1 MIKSFKNLA
10 TEDIFNGKN
19 SKLAR
24 KICPQNLWQIARRK
38 LEQLDSIISLNEL
51 KIPLGNQL
59 ESLKGDRNGQYS
71 IRINQQYRICFI
83 WQNNH
88 IWEVEIIDYH

>member
-1 MIKSFKNLA
+1 MIKSFKNKG
-10 TEDIFNGKN
+10 TKDIFYGEN

-24 KICPQNLWQIARRK
+24 KTCPQNLWQIARRK
-38 LEQLDSIISLNEL
+38 LDQLDSIISLAEL
-51 KIPLGNQL
+51 KILPGNQF
-59 ESLKGDRNGQYS
+59 EPLKGDRDGQYN
-71 IRINQQYRICFI
+71 IRINQQYRICFS